1 MSSLPDTPITID
13 TPDVRSLA
21 DGALPVAL
29 IERISPVL
37 VVDDEPMMRTI
48 LCRVLEKL
56 GIVSVDVADSALAA
70 LELARS
76 RRYGL
81 ILSDIQMEPMNGIEL
96 FRALRG
102 TGNAKTPVLL
112 TTGTYSTTLASE
124 ARAVR
129 ARWFILKPFSTQQIG
144 RKLQEMFA

>member
-1 MSSLPDTPITID
+1 MSSRPDTTITID
-13 TPDVRSLA
+13 NPDPRSLA

-48 LCRVLEKL
+48 LCRVLERL
-56 GIVSVDVADSALAA
+56 GIVTVDVADGALAA
-70 LELARS
+70 LELART

-96 FRALRG
+96 LRTLRG
-102 TGNAKTPVLL
+102 TGNAATPVLL
-112 TTGTYSTTLASE
+112 TTGTYSTHLAAE
-124 ARAVR
+124 ARSAR
-129 ARWFILKPFSTQQIG
+129 ARWFILKPFSAQQIG
-144 RKLQEMFA
+144 RKLQEIFA

>member
-1 MSSLPDTPITID
+1 MTIN
-13 TPDVRSLA
+13 TPDPRSLA
-21 DGALPVAL
+21 DSALPVSL
-29 IERISPVL
+29 IERIGPVL

-56 GIVSVDVADSALAA
+56 GIVTVDVAEDALSA
-70 LELARS
+70 LELART

-81 ILSDIQMEPMNGIEL
+81 IVSDIRMEPMNGIEL

-102 TGNAKTPVLL
+102 TGNATTPVLL
-112 TTGTYSTTLASE
+112 TTGTYSTELAAE
-124 ARAVR
+124 ARSVR

-144 RKLQEMFA
+144 RKLREIFA